1 VVHDSIIVG
10 AGPGGLQAAIYLGRF
25 NFSVLV
31 LDRTGGRTRHARH
44 VENYLGH
51 RQISG
56 PGFLDIGVEQARS
69 FGVAFETAEVSRIS
83 KERDFLVETGEG
95 GRYEART
102 VIVSSGVRDRL
113 PAIEHLHRFLG
124 RGFYT
129 CDTCDGYLTVGKK
142 LLVMGNHINSVRLA
156 FGMKRMYTPDV
167 SLLLLVYEPPD
178 DYKDLLKEEGI
189 SLLKGRPKRIIGE
202 EQVEGLELEDGTR
215 IACEAI
221 MSNFGVTLN
230 DGFLSGLDLKRDARG
245 FKYRVNNHF
254 ESSLEGLYIV
264 GPLNTGHDQIV
275 IAAGEGAAAALDVKR
290 RILEL

>member
-1 VVHDSIIVG
+1 VVYDCIIVG

-51 RQISG
+51 GRISG
-56 PGFLDIGVEQARS
+56 PGLLDIGVEQARS
-69 FGVAFETAEVSRIS
+69 FRVAFERAEVSRIA
-83 KERDFLVETGEG
+83 KARDFLVETGEG

-102 VIVSSGVRDRL
+102 VVVASGVRDKF
-113 PAIEHLHRFLG
+113 PAIEHVHRFLG

-129 CDTCDGYLTVGKK
+129 CDTCDGYLTVGTK

-156 FGMKRMYTPDV
+156 FGMKRMYTRDV
-167 SLLLLVYEPPD
+167 SLLLLAYEPPD
-178 DYKDLLKEEGI
+178 DYRQLLKEEGI
-189 SLLKGRPKRIIGE
+189 TLLKGRPKRIIGE
-202 EQVEGLELEDGTR
+202 EQVKGLELEGGTR
-215 IACEAI
+215 IACDAI
-221 MSNFGVTLN
+221 MSNFGVSLN

-254 ESSLEGLYIV
+254 ESSLPGLYIV

-275 IAAGEGAAAALDVKR
+275 IAAGEGAVAALDIKR